1 MTVAQ
6 IADGLTVS
14 VGEIVKKLV
23 MLGYMYNATAA
34 LDKDLAE
41 LLAEDAG
48 FILKEK
54 ILEDITKFEEMKIE
68 DNPEDLEARSPI
80 ITIMGHVDHGKTTF

>member
-48 FILKEK
+48 YTLKEK
-54 ILEDITKFEEMKIE
+54 
-68 DNPEDLEARSPI
+68 S
-80 ITIMGHVDHGKTTF
+80 